1 MQNRTVND
9 IFSQTGKLAIV
20 TGLIG
25 ELGHKPTLALA
36 AAEALQMKLF
46 SPPGRLVLTIDSG
59 DLGDG
64 FYMQRSLSIGNCS
77 IRARARVGL

>member
-1 MQNRTVND
+1 MPNRTVND

-25 ELGHKPTLALA
+25 ELGHKPALALA
-36 AAEALQMKLF
+36 AEEALQRSCSLAVL

-59 DLGDG
+59 GSWRWIL
-64 FYMQRSLSIGNCS
+64 YAMKS
-77 IRARARVGL
+77 VYW

>member
-1 MQNRTVND
+1 MQNWTVND

-46 SPPGRLVLTIDSG
+46 SRPPDVS
-59 DLGDG
+59 
-64 FYMQRSLSIGNCS
+64 Y
-77 IRARARVGL
+77 

>member
-1 MQNRTVND
+1 MPNRTVND

-25 ELGHKPTLALA
+25 ELGHKPALALA
-36 AAEALQMKLF
+36 AEEALQRSGSLAVL

-64 FYMQRSLSIGNCS
+64 FYMQ
-77 IRARARVGL
+77 

>member
-1 MQNRTVND
+1 MPNRTVND

-25 ELGHKPTLALA
+25 ELGHKPALVLA
-36 AAEALQMKLF
+36 AEEALQRSGSLAVL

-64 FYMQRSLSIGNCS
+64 FYMQ
-77 IRARARVGL
+77 

>member
-1 MQNRTVND
+1 MQNWTVND

-25 ELGHKPTLALA
+25 ELGHKPALALA
-36 AAEALQMKLF
+36 AEEALQRSCSLAVL

-64 FYMQRSLSIGNCS
+64 FYMQ
-77 IRARARVGL
+77 

>member
-1 MQNRTVND
+1 MPNRTVND

-25 ELGHKPTLALA
+25 ELGHKPALALA

-46 SPPGRLVLTIDSG
+46 S
-59 DLGDG
+59 
-64 FYMQRSLSIGNCS
+64 RSSVAPRTSRINNRFRGSWRWILYAMKS
-77 IRARARVGL
+77 VYW

>member
-1 MQNRTVND
+1 MPNRTVND

-20 TGLIG
+20 TGLID
-25 ELGHKPTLALA
+25 ELGHKPAALTA
-36 AAEALQMKLF
+36 EEALQRSCSLAVL

-64 FYMQRSLSIGNCS
+64 FCMQ
-77 IRARARVGL
+77 